1 MTMNRL
7 LRELNPPPGQLTP
20 GYLPQHEKETAPGE
34 YETTKGHLG
43 AINVRDVDVL
53 AALGDLGTQATLA
66 AILAKLIAAP
76 ATEATL
82 AAVKAAVELDSRG
95 LFVNRP
101 TAAAG
106 QFKTYWSVDTGDIS
120 VSDGTTWKTIGVI

>member
-1 MTMNRL
+1 MPYNTKAILTDLNGKPIPQFFDPVADAYAPL
-7 LRELNPPPGQLTP
+7 NADELYEAL
-20 GYLPQHEKETAPGE
+20 ET
-34 YETTKGHLG
+34 
-43 AINVRDVDVL
+43 
-53 AALGDLGTQATLA
+53 QLA